1 MTTATGVSE
10 DGADEDRNNSRAAR
24 EKKGEKPKKNQKN
37 IFTTILVN
45 ARSLLP
51 KLDSLNDVLC
61 ELDVDL
67 ALITE
72 TWLTE
77 VHEIER
83 LL

>member
-1 MTTATGVSE
+1 MTTATGVSG
-10 DGADEDRNNSRAAR
+10 DGADEERNNSRAAR
-24 EKKGEKPKKNQKN
+24 EKKEEKPKKNQKN